1 MRRKREPDLGAPSR
15 GLAWHDVA
23 AIGANA
29 EGGLW
34 LLLRRAWKRRARHK
48 PLRLMEKS
56 AGVLGGPFGETHQAS
71 VPQSN
76 VRVQIGFRPQD
87 DDKPSG

>member
-1 MRRKREPDLGAPSR
+1 MRRKREPDLGAPSH
-15 GLAWHDVA
+15 GFAWHDVA

-34 LLLRRAWKRRARHK
+34 LLLRLAWKRRARHK
-48 PLRLMEKS
+48 PLRLMEKGT
-56 AGVLGGPFGETHQAS
+56 GVLGGPFETHQAF
-71 VPQSN
+71 VYQSN
-76 VRVQIGFRPQD
+76 VRVQSDFRPQD